1 MSYTKRYLVDLT
13 YRIIDATKE
22 CDPYEHFD
30 SEEAFDSTFN
40 SLINDLAGLIS
51 YFRTAVEDIPT
62 DKLSELF
69 PCTAAVLEELE
80 QLYEEEISLVYA
92 DTVFSIKPEY
102 LENFGSEAD
111 EDTRLTI
118 DDVAFLAKEWN
129 VPLCNIIE
137 NQLIA
142 N

>member
-22 CDPYEHFD
+22 CNPYEHFD
-30 SEEAFDSTFN
+30 AEEAFDSTFN
-40 SLINDLAGLIS
+40 SLINDLAGLLS
-51 YFRTAVEDIPT
+51 YFHTAVEDIPA

-69 PCTAAVLEELE
+69 PCTAAVIDELT
-80 QLYEEEISLVYA
+80 QLYSESATLMYA
-92 DTVFSIKPEY
+92 DTIFSIKPEY
-102 LENFGSEAD
+102 LEDFGSEAD
-111 EDTRLTI
+111 ENTRMTI
-118 DDVAFLAKEWN
+118 DDVEFLAKEWN
-129 VPLCNIIE
+129 VPLYNLIE

>member
-80 QLYEEEISLVYA
+80 QLYAEEISLVYA

-102 LENFGSEAD
+102 IENFGSEAD
-111 EDTRLTI
+111 EDTRLSI
-118 DDVAFLAKEWN
+118 DEVVDLAKEWN
-129 VPLCNIIE
+129 VPLCNLIE